1 MTQAVLEPFADRVTA
16 LWNELELAIRWDR
29 PAILLAVYRSELVRA
44 EVEATLRARLRE
56 LGHQAIDYRVTGP
69 EEADIPRALIEHPER
84 EDAVFFVSGLRAD
97 GADGARAY
105 RALNIRREYFTMYR
119 LRCIF
124 WLTEMEAHDLPRA
137 APDFWAIRHRAL
149 EFVES
154 PDLEKHLPLARA
166 LAWHGLSNDQDLSED
181 TDAKIALR
189 EALLS
194 DLPEGEESAAACAEL
209 HYTLGTLYWAKDMYS
224 KAEWEMKQALGLYR
238 DLEDVISQSVSWNG
252 LGKVYASQGRM
263 REAAKAYK
271 RAIQLDSNYAAAWHG
286 LGYVYANL
294 GRMEEAI
301 NAYEKAIHLDDEFAA
316 SWNNLGNVYKAQGRI
331 EEAIEAYKRAIAL
344 DSSYASV
351 WSNLGGA
358 YRYMGRIGEALSA
371 YEKSI
376 ELDANNAALWS
387 NLGYLYLTL
396 GREAKA
402 SKALERAVELVGP
415 GVYAPWV
422 NLGILHYRQGEI
434 EAGHASF
441 REALRR
447 CTGNN
452 ADDRL
457 VRAWLQAVIEES
469 KSLGVLASAVAEAS
483 PALLE
488 DLRGLTHL
496 LSAAPNPPPNIES
509 VRETLSA

>member
-209 HYTLGTLYWAKDMYS
+209 HYTLG
-224 KAEWEMKQALGLYR
+224 GLYR
-238 DLEDVISQSVSWNG
+238 AKGAYDKAAQRLREALRIYEALGDMLHQSRCWYE
-252 LGKVYASQGRM
+252 LGCVYA
-263 REAAKAYK
+263 
-271 RAIQLDSNYAAAWHG
+271 D
-286 LGYVYANL
+286 L

-301 NAYEKAIHLDDEFAA
+301 EVYKRAIHLDDRFVFP
-316 SWNNLGNVYKAQGRI
+316 WNNLGNIYKAQGRM
-331 EEAIEAYKRAIAL
+331 EKAIEAYERAITL
-344 DSSYASV
+344 DPSYKIP
-351 WSNLGGA
+351 WYNLGNVYAAQKQLEKAIEA
-358 YRYMGRIGEALSA
+358 YQQAI
-371 YEKSI
+371 K
-376 ELDANNAALWS
+376 LDATYAHPWNGLGNVYIDQGRVKDAITAYSRATLLAGR
-387 NLGYLYLTL
+387 LGYYQ
-396 GREAKA
+396 
-402 SKALERAVELVGP
+402 P
-415 GVYAPWV
+415 FV
-422 NLGILHYRQGEI
+422 NLGVLHYRQGEI
-434 EAGHASF
+434 EAGHAGF